1 MMGIEPGLS
10 LGLNLGVSLGLG
22 LGPGLELELELNTFG
37 EVLQIAVFGIVALVT
52 VIFAIFVVT
61 AKDVVRA
68 GLSLILC
75 MFGFAAFYILLNAQF
90 LGVIQVLV
98 YIGAIGV
105 LILFAVMLTKRE
117 IGGEPDAD

>member
-1 MMGIEPGLS
+1 MMGLEPGL
-10 LGLNLGVSLGLG
+10 G
-22 LGPGLELELELNTFG
+22 LELNTLG
-37 EVLQIAVFGIVALVT
+37 AVLQMAVFGILALVT
-52 VIFAIFVVT
+52 VIFAIFVVI

-68 GLSLILC
+68 GLALILC

-90 LGVIQVLV
+90 LGIIQVLV

-117 IGGEPDAD
+117 IGGEFDAD

>member
-1 MMGIEPGLS
+1 MI
-10 LGLNLGVSLGLG
+10 
-22 LGPGLELELELNTFG
+22 GLETIGAALEM
-37 EVLQIAVFGIVALVT
+37 AVFGLLAIVTLF
-52 VIFAIFVVT
+52 FAIFVVA

-68 GLSLILC
+68 GLALIMC
-75 MFGFAAFYILLNAQF
+75 MFGVAALYILLNAQF
-90 LGVIQVLV
+90 LGIIQVLV